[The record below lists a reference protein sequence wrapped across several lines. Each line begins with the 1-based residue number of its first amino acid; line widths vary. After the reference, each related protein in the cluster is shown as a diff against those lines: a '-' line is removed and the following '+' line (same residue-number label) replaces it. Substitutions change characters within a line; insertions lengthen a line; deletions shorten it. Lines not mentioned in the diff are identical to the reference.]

1 MGSDVEAFCCEILN
15 TQYMTKL
22 LFHTDK
28 LENYKDVV
36 DILFNWE
43 KFNNINEIKELN
55 NVHINNA
62 IKEIENK

>member
-1 MGSDVEAFCCEILN
+1 
-15 TQYMTKL
+15 MTKL